1 MARNDALPGLCLK
14 DVRTFLTPDGD
25 RSDAIEALLRTH
37 GVEPAATNTQIVP
50 FDLCWRIFSDN
61 AVLVKDETHAVFQ
74 ERLRPGATGLMIARM
89 LLSETLYGAFEA
101 YAEACSVVV
110 PDLAV
115 SVRSRSCGV
124 AVRWRTADP
133 ASELHHILLEG
144 TVAVFYAIFCWM
156 IGHPPQVLRVRAPV
170 ARRTSSSTL
179 LQVMGAPVVFAGD
192 DLEVLFSAEAAEA
205 RLRSVE
211 VAGWRDGVYRE
222 LARLTLREEGAK
234 RDGSAYAAEVRTALL
249 DGVDQQAVAFQWG
262 VSPKTVARRL
272 EREGCSFRRIRDDLR
287 MQRSA
292 VLMRAGL
299 TVEAIGE
306 AVGYED
312 ARSFRR
318 AFRRWF
324 GVSPSAYRLHQA
336 AT

>member
-14 DVRTFLTPDGD
+14 DVRTFLAPDGN
-25 RSDAIEALLRTH
+25 RSDAVEALLRNH
-37 GVEPAATNTQIVP
+37 GVEPAATDTQIVP

-61 AVLVKDETHAVFQ
+61 AAQVKDETHAVFQ
-74 ERLRPGATGLMIARM
+74 ERMRPGATGLMIARM
-89 LLSETLYGAFEA
+89 LLSETLSGAFEA
-101 YAEACSVVV
+101 YAEACSVMV
-110 PDLAV
+110 PDLEV

-133 ASELHHILLEG
+133 AGELHHILLEG
-144 TVAVFYAIFCWM
+144 TVAVFYAIFSWM
-156 IGHPPQVLRVRAPV
+156 IGHPPRVLRVRAPV
-170 ARRTSSSTL
+170 ARRTSPSTL

-192 DLEVLFSAEAAEA
+192 DLEVLFSTEAAEA
-205 RLRSVE
+205 RLQPVE

-222 LARLTLREEGAK
+222 LARLTLREEGA
-234 RDGSAYAAEVRTALL
+234 RQDGSAYAAEVRTALL

-272 EREGCSFRRIRDDLR
+272 EREGCSFRRIRDELR

-336 AT
+336 TT